1 MSEPLLL
8 VGASGLARETLET
21 VRLLDTLHPLGFLD
35 DDSSTWGRTVA
46 GLPVLGPIDVVVDR
60 PAARVLLCPGSGGMR
75 SLLSR
80 RLRALGVCGD
90 RYATVVDPSVR
101 LPASCTV
108 GAGTVLLPGVR
119 LTTDVQIGR
128 HVVVMPNAVL
138 THDDVLDDCATVCAG
153 VALGGG
159 VRVGRAAY
167 LGAGSLVRERRTI
180 GECAT
185 VGMGAVVVR
194 DVPAGEVWVGN
205 PARRLRR
212 AGHVRAVAHLAP
224 VAR

>member
-1 MSEPLLL
+1 VTVPLLL
-8 VGASGLARETLET
+8 VGASGLGRETLET
-21 VRLLDTLHPLGFLD
+21 VRLLDTYRPLGFVD
-35 DDSSTWGRTVA
+35 DDAGTWGRKVA
-46 GLPVLGPIDVVVDR
+46 GLPVLGPIDLVVDHT
-60 PAARVLLCPGSGGMR
+60 AARVLLCTGSGGVR

-80 RLRALGVCGD
+80 RLHSLGVDDD
-90 RYATVVDPSVR
+90 RYATVIDPSVR
-101 LPASCTV
+101 VPPSCAV
-108 GAGTVLLPGVR
+108 GAGSVLLPGVR
-119 LTTDVQIGR
+119 ITTDVRIGR

-138 THDDVLDDCATVCAG
+138 THDDELDDGATVCAS
-153 VALGGG
+153 VALAGG

-167 LGAGSLVRERRTI
+167 LGAGALVREQCTV

-212 AGHVRAVAHLAP
+212 AGPVRSLTHLP